1 MKKLIR
7 NAGISL
13 DNEIVNVDIIIENG
27 KIAGV
32 SREKIT
38 DDINDT
44 EIIDAGN
51 NLLIP
56 GMIDVHIHGANN
68 HDMMDGTE
76 ESIQVVSEE
85 CAKTGCTSFLVTSV
99 SSSIEDLL
107 KMIECVQKTA
117 GKERGA
123 LIAGIHL
130 EGPYLNPEKKG
141 MQNEKYLRHPD
152 IKEMELILSRAGSL
166 VKMITIAPE
175 LPGGFELV
183 EYLRKKGIIVSI
195 AHSGATYEEA
205 KHAFELGAEHITH
218 CFNAMPQI
226 HHRAPGL
233 IVAAFEE
240 EKVSLQ
246 AIVDGIHLHPAIVRL
261 MYNIKGADKMVLIT
275 DALQAMNAGD
285 GEYMFGG
292 HHVKVENGVARLAD
306 GTLASS
312 TVTMNRALKLS
323 VEMGVTLHDAIK
335 MASKTPAE
343 ILGISGKGQI
353 KNGYDADLVLLDKDF
368 NVVWTMINGNIM
380 DFSRK

>member
-13 DNEIVNVDIIIENG
+13 DNEIVNVDIIIENR

>member
-1 MKKLIR
+1 MKKLIK
-7 NAGISL
+7 NAAISL
-13 DNEIVNVDIIIENG
+13 DNEIVSVNIIIENG
-27 KIAGV
+27 KITGV

-38 DDINDT
+38 DGINDT
-44 EIIDAGN
+44 EIIDADN

-107 KMIECVQKTA
+107 KMIECVQKTV
-117 GKERGA
+117 GEERGA

-152 IKEMELILSRAGSL
+152 IKEMELILSKAGSL

-226 HHRAPGL
+226 HHRDPGL

-246 AIVDGIHLHPAIVRL
+246 AIIDGIHLHPAIVRL

-312 TVTMNRALKLS
+312 TVTMNKALKLS